1 MGTTGIKI
9 NGIISVT
16 VNMSTRNCVFYATK
30 ESVRKTL
37 AQSLRIHGFQVQTED
52 EKENDDVASVHSG
65 VSSMTDQNKA
75 QLSSLMHDKNIQFT
89 KTKSL
94 SSNSI
99 IKERYNEKENNTL
112 NIGGPT
118 YINPHSVSSQHGIT
132 RYKPKQRAMSI
143 AQRLEFEQKL
153 KEDEEK
159 KQEQTQSLLSKFVA
173 YIW

>member
-1 MGTTGIKI
+1 MGGIKI

-37 AQSLRIHGFQVQTED
+37 AQSLRINGFQVQIEE
-52 EKENDDVASVHSG
+52 EKEDDVASVHSG
-65 VSSMTDQNKA
+65 LSSMKDQNKA
-75 QLSSLMHDKNIQFT
+75 QLSSLMHDKNIPFT
-89 KTKSL
+89 KSKSL
-94 SSNSI
+94 HSNNSI
-99 IKERYNEKENNTL
+99 IKERYDQNNEKENNHQS
-112 NIGGPT
+112 GPS
-118 YINPHSVSSQHGIT
+118 YVDPKSFAASKNGIT
-132 RYKPKQRAMSI
+132 KYKPKQRAMSL

-159 KQEQTQSLLSKFVA
+159 QEQQTQSLLGRFVA